1 MVMMLVM
8 RMALQ
13 RDFLEPLIYPA
24 RHTVLNQCTYVVIDE
39 ALKLQLL
46 YAVMEAVVE
55 AMAHRKI
62 DKDGDSPRIAG
73 LNDHSPTGGWWQQI
87 TFCLSCERL

>member
-1 MVMMLVM
+1 MLLMDVYGDDVGHEDGIAT
-8 RMALQ
+8 R
-13 RDFLEPLIYPA
+13 FS

-46 YAVMEAVVE
+46 YAVMEA
-55 AMAHRKI
+55 MAHRKI

-73 LNDHSPTGGWWQQI
+73 LNDHSLAGGLCRQ
-87 TFCLSCERL
+87 